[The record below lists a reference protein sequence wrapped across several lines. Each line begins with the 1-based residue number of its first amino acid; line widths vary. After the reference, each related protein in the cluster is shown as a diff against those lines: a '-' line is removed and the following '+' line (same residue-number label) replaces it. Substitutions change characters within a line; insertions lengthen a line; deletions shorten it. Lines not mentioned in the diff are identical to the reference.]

1 MKQHVI
7 YIPGLGDGY
16 DVIRKLGLLFWRRPG
31 VAVTHVPMHWMNPAE
46 SYEEKIARI
55 EKAVLS
61 YRDRETIVVGES
73 AGGAMAIVALRRY
86 QGNVN
91 RVVTVCGMNQGA
103 GNVSGRLYQKNKAFK
118 EAMYEADM
126 IVPNLTDKEKAA
138 CTTIYSSA
146 DLTVRPSDTLIA
158 DVKAYDLRIPGH
170 MFVILAVLFGY
181 YRLIIKGL

>member
-16 DVIRKLGLLFWRRPG
+16 DAVRKFGLLFWKRPG
-31 VAVTHVPMHWMNPAE
+31 VAVTHVPMHWMSPVE
-46 SYEEKIARI
+46 TYEEKVARI
-55 EKAVLS
+55 EKAVLR
-61 YRDRETIVVGES
+61 YHDRETVIVGES

-86 QGNVN
+86 QQHVD

-118 EAMYEADM
+118 EAMHEADT
-126 IVPNLTDKEKAA
+126 IVPSLTEKEKAA

-146 DLTVRPSDTLIA
+146 DLTVRPKDTLIA

-170 MFVILAVLFGY
+170 MFVILAVLFRY
-181 YRLIIKGL
+181 YRLIIRGA